1 MKKSTK
7 NNVKSDVM
15 RSVASSIDFIKS
27 QIASDLLTAKSQNM
41 LDLEIDQIK
50 KIARIVESSI
60 EKSFIKTSSQIES
73 KL

>member
-7 NNVKSDVM
+7 NNTKGDVM

-41 LDLEIDQIK
+41 LELEIDQIK

-60 EKSFIKTSSQIES
+60 ERSFSKTSSQIES